1 MNSMVKRIIS
11 GIVLAMIAFPCIALG
26 GIFSL
31 CFITLLGV
39 GAYYELVRAL
49 GFLDK
54 QKDKAVLSYIGIFLS
69 VVMYMLVY
77 FIDYRYA
84 IIGTIMVNMIAVLT
98 IYVLKFNKYS
108 INDVALLMFS
118 FLYTSVV
125 GALMM
130 VLRLYMKEG
139 QYLVWLAIIPA
150 ICCDIFAYFVGVLIG
165 KHHFS
170 KVSPKKTIEGCVG
183 GIVGAALGTG
193 VYGYILSSHINASE
207 GFVVAC
213 VVMGIVCGFIS
224 MIGDLAASAIKRE
237 VGIKDYGKII
247 PGHGGFLDRL
257 DSILFITPIVYL
269 GVLLLN
275 TFYM

>member
-193 VYGYILSSHINASE
+193 VYGYILSSHIKASE
-207 GFVVAC
+207 GFVLAC

>member
-11 GIVLAMIAFPCIALG
+11 GIVLAMVAFPCIALG

-39 GAYYELVRAL
+39 GAYYELIRAL

>member
-26 GIFSL
+26 GLFSL

>member
-1 MNSMVKRIIS
+1 MSSMVKRIIS
-11 GIVLAMIAFPCIALG
+11 GIVLAIIAFPCIALG
-26 GIFSL
+26 GIFSF
-31 CFITLLGV
+31 CFITILGV

-54 QKDKAVLSYIGIFLS
+54 QKDKAVLPYIGIVLS
-69 VVMYMLVY
+69 IVMYVLVY
-77 FIDYRYA
+77 CIDYRYA

-130 VLRLYMKEG
+130 VLRLYMREG

-183 GIVGAALGTG
+183 GIIGAALGTG

-207 GFVVAC
+207 GFVMAC

-237 VGIKDYGKII
+237 VGLKDYGKII